1 MYRQSNGLLTSALSQ
16 PAYEAMV
23 PNYDACLQKSSCPE
37 HFEKLAYMVTPLGK
51 CFMCNGSAFS
61 DATVHLISQTW
72 PTQPVATIPA
82 CNIRSVK
89 NTSPVQFCITRRMV
103 MERSL
108 P

>member
-51 CFMCNGSAFS
+51 CCMCNGSAFS
-61 DATVHLISQTW
+61 DATTSMYFAKTESPIQCPPNFTD
-72 PTQPVATIPA
+72 VADPA
-82 CNIRSVK
+82 CGDD
-89 NTSPVQFCITRRMV
+89 TCLQH
-103 MERSL
+103 
-108 P
+108 